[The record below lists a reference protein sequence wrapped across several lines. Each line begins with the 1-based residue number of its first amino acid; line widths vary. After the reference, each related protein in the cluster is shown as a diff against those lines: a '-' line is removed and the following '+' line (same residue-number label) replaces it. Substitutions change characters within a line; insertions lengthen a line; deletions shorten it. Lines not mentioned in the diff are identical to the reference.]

1 MGGNDLI
8 AEYIQ
13 NDWRKVDLAEV
24 ERAMLEW
31 AEKLTITPSAM
42 TQDDIQKLRK
52 VGWTDRDI
60 LDIAHVSAYFNYRRG
75 TELPQASGAWSN
87 RLRVRRRLRAA
98 ADTTSS
104 KTPRLERDASRSGGR
119 PLHNRCRFSEDRNPR
134 SMHKG
139 RQLEIH
145 PFHPLP
151 NLPDTS
157 AFEGEE
163 VLPRTAQAGTRGDD
177 TQLKSAFW
185 RHPWLIRG

>member
-60 LDIAHVSAYFNYRRG
+60 LDIPHVSAYFNYRVRMVDGLGLKVSDFAG
-75 TELPQASGAWSN
+75 T
-87 RLRVRRRLRAA
+87 AA
-98 ADTTSS
+98 AHSIVVVLHHVIRTVQGFMDMGQHYFEQRNR
-104 KTPRLERDASRSGGR
+104 PAIARQLMHRLERLGLKIAVQAS
-119 PLHNRCRFSEDRNPR
+119 
-134 SMHKG
+134 
-139 RQLEIH
+139 
-145 PFHPLP
+145 
-151 NLPDTS
+151 
-157 AFEGEE
+157 
-163 VLPRTAQAGTRGDD
+163 
-177 TQLKSAFW
+177 
-185 RHPWLIRG
+185 

>member
-60 LDIAHVSAYFNYRRG
+60 LDIAHVSAYFNYRVRMMDG
-75 TELPQASGAWSN
+75 LG
-87 RLRVRRRLRAA
+87 LRVSDFAGTAA
-98 ADTTSS
+98 AHSIVVVLHHVIRTVQGFMDMGQHYFEQRNR
-104 KTPRLERDASRSGGR
+104 PAIARQLMHRLERLGLKIAVQAS
-119 PLHNRCRFSEDRNPR
+119 
-134 SMHKG
+134 
-139 RQLEIH
+139 
-145 PFHPLP
+145 
-151 NLPDTS
+151 
-157 AFEGEE
+157 
-163 VLPRTAQAGTRGDD
+163 
-177 TQLKSAFW
+177 
-185 RHPWLIRG
+185 

>member
-60 LDIAHVSAYFNYRRG
+60 LDIAHVSAYFNYRVRMMDG
-75 TELPQASGAWSN
+75 LG
-87 RLRVRRRLRAA
+87 LRVSDFAGTAA
-98 ADTTSS
+98 AHSIVVVLHHVIRTVQGFMDMGQQYFEQRNR
-104 KTPRLERDASRSGGR
+104 PAIARQLMHRLERLGLKIAVQAS
-119 PLHNRCRFSEDRNPR
+119 
-134 SMHKG
+134 
-139 RQLEIH
+139 
-145 PFHPLP
+145 
-151 NLPDTS
+151 
-157 AFEGEE
+157 
-163 VLPRTAQAGTRGDD
+163 
-177 TQLKSAFW
+177 
-185 RHPWLIRG
+185 